1 MPTTDQETDRIPTDA
16 SEKSL
21 DTRPNRREARR
32 LAMQLMYQLSLGT
45 DASEEALREHVRGVT
60 PEEEDGLILDSPAV
74 QDEAVKLALA
84 AWAQIEQAD
93 EHLNALSP
101 DWPTNRQP
109 AVDRA
114 ILRLA
119 YYEITAQRAPVRV
132 AMNEAIEL
140 AKTYASENSPSFV
153 NGVLDK
159 LVKKL
164 GISVDTA
171 AITDG
176 QEAPSSDAWLKDAV
190 AE

>member
-1 MPTTDQETDRIPTDA
+1 
-16 SEKSL
+16 
-21 DTRPNRREARR
+21 
-32 LAMQLMYQLSLGT
+32 MQFMYQLSLGT
-45 DASEEALREHVRGVT
+45 DASEDALREHVRDFT
-60 PEEEDGLILDSPAV
+60 PEEEDGLTADSPAV

-84 AWAQIEQAD
+84 AWSQTEQAD
-93 EHLNALSP
+93 EHLNDLSP

-119 YYEITAQRAPVRV
+119 YYEIVSQRAPVRV

-140 AKTYASENSPSFV
+140 AKTFASENSPAFV

-164 GISVDTA
+164 GISVDA
-171 AITDG
+171 GASTDE
-176 QEAPSSDAWLKDAV
+176 QAAPSPDAWLKDAV
-190 AE
+190 TE